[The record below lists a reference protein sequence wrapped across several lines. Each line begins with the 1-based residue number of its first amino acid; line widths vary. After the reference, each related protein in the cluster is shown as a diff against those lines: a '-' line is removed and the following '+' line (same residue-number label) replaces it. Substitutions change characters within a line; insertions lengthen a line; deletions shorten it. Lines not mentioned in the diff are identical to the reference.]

1 MPHMHIS
8 LLWLKPS
15 SFLDQFGSKAFSITS
30 IQTSKPIKIQKPK
43 IWSNQF
49 CKGIVCWSIEFSVQL
64 LQHSSSH
71 YRDLILKMQVLFDWR
86 ITWRT
91 VPRLVDRTFEFCFVR
106 IQHTNMW
113 NNENDVIF
121 SQNDVIFS
129 QNDVI
134 FSQNNLFTYK

>member
-1 MPHMHIS
+1 MHIS

-64 LQHSSSH
+64 LRHSSLH

-91 VPRLVDRTFEFCFVR
+91 VPRLVDRTFEFCFDIHEEKTWLLIVTN
-106 IQHTNMW
+106 IHVKHTNMW
-113 NNENDVIF
+113 NNENDVIC
-121 SQNDVIFS
+121 
-129 QNDVI
+129 
-134 FSQNNLFTYK
+134 SQNNLFTYK